1 MHVVVRKFEGGERA
15 PMLLDEQGV
24 PLSWPT
30 LFATVRLR
38 NAGLAANTIRNK
50 LHELKV
56 LLRWQTFHDRD
67 LEAEFRAGQFLNL
80 ADVVSIR
87 DFATKKIDRIR
98 STRASGAWVDQFSE
112 ASLAPVQGD
121 ATVSKSVHYNRMTT
135 IADYLQFLG
144 QTVTAHRCDRNIA
157 AAVDRMAKRLRQ
169 HRPRGMAS
177 NRDEDPDRLSPPTD
191 LVERFIRVGSAGHPD
206 NPFRGSSIQR
216 RNEIVFRL
224 LFETGIRLGELLSL
238 RLDNME
244 FGEDPNISV
253 QRTHDDTDD
262 SRAYQPV
269 AKTRERTIHISEN
282 LSQKIHVYSME
293 DRARTPGAREHPY
306 LIVTH
311 RKGKSRGQPLSI
323 TSVANKVFGSM
334 QRVRPEFA
342 TIHPHSFRHH
352 LNYVLSRQVDEH
364 NRRALSGE
372 DSAIEPI
379 SEGREIDIRRQLNG
393 HRSRKSGEA
402 YTRRHVHELGKTVGL
417 QILQGLMER
426 SGQSKAADDE

>member
-144 QTVTAHRCDRNIA
+144 QTVTAHR
-157 AAVDRMAKRLRQ
+157 L
-169 HRPRGMAS
+169 
-177 NRDEDPDRLSPPTD
+177 
-191 LVERFIRVGSAGHPD
+191 
-206 NPFRGSSIQR
+206 
-216 RNEIVFRL
+216 
-224 LFETGIRLGELLSL
+224 
-238 RLDNME
+238 
-244 FGEDPNISV
+244 
-253 QRTHDDTDD
+253 
-262 SRAYQPV
+262 
-269 AKTRERTIHISEN
+269 
-282 LSQKIHVYSME
+282 
-293 DRARTPGAREHPY
+293 
-306 LIVTH
+306 
-311 RKGKSRGQPLSI
+311 
-323 TSVANKVFGSM
+323 
-334 QRVRPEFA
+334 RPE
-342 TIHPHSFRHH
+342 HCRSGGPH
-352 LNYVLSRQVDEH
+352 
-364 NRRALSGE
+364 
-372 DSAIEPI
+372 
-379 SEGREIDIRRQLNG
+379 
-393 HRSRKSGEA
+393 GEA
-402 YTRRHVHELGKTVGL
+402 LASTSSARHGL
-417 QILQGLMER
+417 EPG
-426 SGQSKAADDE
+426 